1 MRKYKIIFW
10 IATGFL
16 FLFEG
21 IMPLSTL
28 IFAPD
33 VATAGA
39 SYLQYPVYFTYTLI
53 AFKVLG
59 AVALVTPKLPRQIKE
74 WTYAG
79 FTFNFICASI
89 SHFVVDGFVFV
100 SFFPFIILGILVAS
114 YISYFKLHPEKTTIT
129 NMNSSAFGNKR
140 NKTSLSY
147 S

>member
-21 IMPLSTL
+21 VMPLSTL

-59 AVALVTPKLPRQIKE
+59 SVTLVTPNLPRQVKE
-74 WTYAG
+74 WAYAG
-79 FTFNFICASI
+79 FAFNFICASV
-89 SHFVVDGFVFV
+89 SHFVVDGMEFV
-100 SFFPFIILGILVAS
+100 SVFPIIVLGILIAS
-114 YISYFKLHPEKTTIT
+114 YLSYFKLYPTSTTIDHT
-129 NMNSSAFGNKR
+129 NKNEPGL
-140 NKTSLSY
+140 SLT
-147 S
+147 